1 MGFIGKFCRY
11 WVEVWDLLVSSV
23 DIGALNG
30 LFVLGRSMGFI
41 GKWSELSACIQQKCF
56 VIMHSLL
63 LCPFF

>member
-1 MGFIGKFCRY
+1 MGCLY

-41 GKWSELSACIQQKCF
+41 GKCSELSACIQQKCF